1 MTMCWSKRYFKF
13 QRRFQVKKFGFLIP
27 LMVVLTVLFISPV
40 RTYALGLEAAAG
52 YSNQVPSGDLRYS
65 GALGEG
71 TDLNLKEDLNYDS
84 KARAY
89 IRIKADLPLFL
100 PNIYFMATPMKFEGS
115 GSKDVTFKFGDKEFN
130 AGASFNSVLKA
141 DHYDIAVYYSLPF
154 LNTATAGS
162 LNVELG
168 LNLRIIDFE
177 AKISQDSLNKSATA
191 SYILPVPMVYAGVQL
206 KPVDLFSIEAEF
218 RGITYGSNSY
228 YDLIARMKVKPVGP
242 VFIAGG
248 YRYEKIKIDH
258 KDIKASME
266 FKGPFIEAGV
276 SF

>member
-1 MTMCWSKRYFKF
+1 M
-13 QRRFQVKKFGFLIP
+13 KKFGFLIP
-27 LMVVLTVLFISPV
+27 LTVVFTVLLLITPG
-40 RTYALGLEAAAG
+40 RTYALGLEAAVG
-52 YSNQVPSGDLRYS
+52 YWNQAPSGDLQYS
-65 GALGEG
+65 SN
-71 TDLNLKEDLNYDS
+71 DLVENNLDLKENLKYDS
-84 KARAY
+84 KARPY
-89 IRIKADLPLFL
+89 LRVKADLPLFL
-100 PNIYFMATPMKFEGS
+100 PNIYFMATPMKYEGQ
-115 GSKDVTFKFGDKEFN
+115 GSKDLSFTFGNKTFDPTVP
-130 AGASFNSVLKA
+130 FNSVLKA

-177 AKISQDSLNKSATA
+177 AKISQGDQSESA
-191 SYILPVPMVYAGVQL
+191 SYTLPIPMIYAAVQL
-206 KPVDLFSIEAEF
+206 KPVDLFSIEAEI

-258 KDIKASME
+258 NDVRASME

>member
-1 MTMCWSKRYFKF
+1 M
-13 QRRFQVKKFGFLIP
+13 FLATP
-27 LMVVLTVLFISPV
+27 D

-52 YSNQVPSGDLRYS
+52 FWNQAPSGDLQYS

-71 TDLNLKEDLNYDS
+71 TKLDLKEDLNYDS
-84 KARAY
+84 KSRPY
-89 IRIKADLPLFL
+89 LRVKADLPLFL
-100 PNIYFMATPMKFEGS
+100 PNIYFIATPMKYEGE
-115 GSKDVTFKFGDKEFN
+115 GTKDFSFTFGDKTFS
-130 AGASFNSVLKA
+130 GSVPFNSELRA
-141 DHYDIAVYYSLPF
+141 DHYDVAVYYSVPF

-177 AKISQDSLNKSATA
+177 AKVTQGAISETA
-191 SYILPVPMVYAGVQL
+191 SYTIPIPMVYAGVQL
-206 KPVDLFSIEAEF
+206 EPVDLFSIEAEL

-228 YDLIARMKVKPVGP
+228 YDLIGRMKVKPVGP
-242 VFIAGG
+242 LFIAGG

-258 KDIKASME
+258 NDVYASME

>member
-1 MTMCWSKRYFKF
+1 
-13 QRRFQVKKFGFLIP
+13 VKKFGLLIP
-27 LMVVLTVLFISPV
+27 LLVVFTVLLVSPV
-40 RTYALGLEAAAG
+40 RTYALGLEAAVG
-52 YSNQVPSGDLRYS
+52 YWNQAPSGDLQYG
-65 GALGEG
+65 GALGKG

-84 KARAY
+84 KARPY
-89 IRIKADLPLFL
+89 IRVKADLPLFL
-100 PNIYFMATPMKFEGS
+100 PNIYFMATPMKFEGQ
-115 GSKDVTFKFGDKEFN
+115 GIKDFKITFGDKKFD
-130 AGASFNSVLKA
+130 AKIPFNSVLKA
-141 DHYDIAVYYSLPF
+141 DQYDIAVYYALPF

-177 AKISQDSLNKSATA
+177 AKISQGAQSESVNYT
-191 SYILPVPMVYAGVQL
+191 LPIPMIYAGVQL
-206 KPVDLFSIEAEF
+206 KPVDLFSIEAEI
-218 RGITYGSNSY
+218 RGIAYGSNSY

-258 KDIKASME
+258 NDVKASME

>member
-1 MTMCWSKRYFKF
+1 M
-13 QRRFQVKKFGFLIP
+13 KKFGFLIP
-27 LMVVLTVLFISPV
+27 LLVVFTILLVSPV
-40 RTYALGLEAAAG
+40 KTYALGLEAAAG
-52 YSNQVPSGDLRYS
+52 YWSQAPSGDLQYS

-71 TDLNLKEDLNYDS
+71 TKLNLEEDLNYDS
-84 KARAY
+84 KARPY
-89 IRIKADLPLFL
+89 LRVKADLPLFL
-100 PNIYFMATPMKFEGS
+100 PNIYSMATPMKYEGQA
-115 GSKDVTFKFGDKEFN
+115 SKDFSFTFGDKTFN
-130 AGASFNSVLKA
+130 ASVPFNSMLQA
-141 DHYDIAVYYSLPF
+141 NHYDIAVYYSLPF

-177 AKISQDSLNKSATA
+177 AKVTQGALSESANYT
-191 SYILPVPMVYAGVQL
+191 LPIPMIYAGVQL
-206 KPVDLFSIEAEF
+206 EPVDLFSIEAEI

-258 KDIKASME
+258 NDVKASME

>member
-1 MTMCWSKRYFKF
+1 M
-13 QRRFQVKKFGFLIP
+13 KKFGLLIS
-27 LMVVLTVLFISPV
+27 LLAVFAVLLLITPG

-52 YSNQVPSGDLRYS
+52 FWNQAPSGDLQYS

-71 TDLNLKEDLNYDS
+71 TKLNLEEDLNYAS
-84 KARAY
+84 KARPY
-89 IRIKADLPLFL
+89 LRVKADLPLFL
-100 PNIYFMATPMKFEGS
+100 PNIYFMATPMKYEGS
-115 GSKDVTFKFGDKEFN
+115 GSKDVSFKFGDKEFN

-177 AKISQDSLNKSATA
+177 ANISQGALSESANYT
-191 SYILPVPMVYAGVQL
+191 LPIPMVYAGVQL
-206 KPVDLFSIEAEF
+206 EPVDLFSIEAEI

-258 KDIKASME
+258 NDVKASME

>member
-1 MTMCWSKRYFKF
+1 
-13 QRRFQVKKFGFLIP
+13 VKKFALLIP
-27 LMVVLTVLFISPV
+27 VLAVFTVLLLVTPD

-52 YSNQVPSGDLRYS
+52 FWNQAPSGDLKYS
-65 GALGEG
+65 SDTLGEG
-71 TDLNLKEDLNYDS
+71 TTLDLKDDLNYNS
-84 KARAY
+84 KSRPY
-89 IRIKADLPLFL
+89 LRVKADLPLFL
-100 PNIYFMATPMKFEGS
+100 PNIYLMATPMKFEGK
-115 GSKDVTFKFGDKEFN
+115 GSKNFDFTFGNRRFN
-130 AGASFNSVLKA
+130 ASIPFNSELRA
-141 DHYDIAVYYSLPF
+141 DHYDVAVYYSVPF

-177 AKISQDSLNKSATA
+177 AKVSQGTLSETA
-191 SYILPVPMVYAGVQL
+191 SYTIPIPMVYAGVQL
-206 KPVDLFSIEAEF
+206 EPVDLFSIEAEL
-218 RGITYGSNSY
+218 RGVSYSSNSY
-228 YDLIARMKVKPVGP
+228 YDVIGRMKVKPAGP

-258 KDIKASME
+258 NDVKASME

>member
-1 MTMCWSKRYFKF
+1 M
-13 QRRFQVKKFGFLIP
+13 KKFGFLIP
-27 LMVVLTVLFISPV
+27 LTVVLTVLFISPV
-40 RTYALGLEAAAG
+40 STYALGLEVAAG
-52 YSNQVPSGDLRYS
+52 YWNQAPSGDLQYS
-65 GALGEG
+65 SN
-71 TDLNLKEDLNYDS
+71 DLVENNLDLKENLKYDS

-89 IRIKADLPLFL
+89 IRVKADLPLFL
-100 PNIYFMATPMKFEGS
+100 PNIYFMATPMKYEGQ
-115 GSKDVTFKFGDKEFN
+115 GSKDFKITFGDKEFN

-141 DHYDIAVYYSLPF
+141 DHYDVAVYYSLPF

-177 AKISQDSLNKSATA
+177 AKITQDSLNKSASVNYT
-191 SYILPVPMVYAGVQL
+191 LPIPMVYAGIQL
-206 KPVDLFSIEAEF
+206 KPVDLFSIEAEI

-258 KDIKASME
+258 NDVKASME

>member
-1 MTMCWSKRYFKF
+1 
-13 QRRFQVKKFGFLIP
+13 
-27 LMVVLTVLFISPV
+27 MVVLTVLFISPV
-40 RTYALGLEAAAG
+40 RTYALGLEVAAG
-52 YSNQVPSGDLRYS
+52 YWNQAPSGDLQYS
-65 GALGEG
+65 GVLGEG
-71 TDLNLKEDLNYDS
+71 TNLNLKEDLNYNS

-100 PNIYFMATPMKFEGS
+100 PNIYFMATPMKYEGQ
-115 GSKDVTFKFGDKEFN
+115 GSKDFKITFGDKEFKT
-130 AGASFNSVLKA
+130 GASFNSVLKA

-177 AKISQDSLNKSATA
+177 ASISQGAQSESVNYT
-191 SYILPVPMVYAGVQL
+191 LPIPMVYAGVQL
-206 KPVDLFSIEAEF
+206 KPVDLFSIEAEL

-258 KDIKASME
+258 NDVKASME